1 MMMQE
6 EIPETSGRGAS
17 GPIATSAAAAL
28 PTLGVVTPLRS
39 RTTPLSAA
47 RDALVIVRR
56 NLLRNVRLPQLLL
69 FATVQPVMFLVLF
82 TYVFGGAIEASLP
95 LAAAG
100 NYLNW
105 LVPGLMIQVAA
116 FGAGQTALGLTE
128 DLQNGVIDRFRSLPM
143 ARSAVLAGRT
153 GADLVRNMVVIG
165 LMVSVGTALGF
176 RYQTS
181 FVRFLAG
188 FGLALLFAH
197 ALSWV
202 MAAVGLR
209 VRTPEAVQSA
219 AFLPIFPL
227 VFASSVFLPTQTM
240 PAWLRVFADHQPL
253 TVVTNAMRGLM
264 LGPGAL
270 PLGQDLTVEVVRSL
284 AWIAGITAVA
294 ALLAIRAYRRV
305 AT

>member
-1 MMMQE
+1 M
-6 EIPETSGRGAS
+6 SGS
-17 GPIATSAAAAL
+17 IVSSSQAA
-28 PTLGVVTPLRS
+28 VLRT
-39 RTTPLSAA
+39 RTTPLGAA
-47 RDALVIVRR
+47 RDALVIGRR
-56 NLLRNVRLPQLLL
+56 NLLRNVRLPQLLV
-69 FATVQPVMFLVLF
+69 FATVQPIMFLVLF
-82 TYVFGGAIEASLP
+82 AYVFGGAIESSLP
-95 LAAAG
+95 PAAAG
-100 NYLNW
+100 VYLNW

-116 FGAGQTALGLTE
+116 FGSGQTALGLTE

-153 GADLVRNMVVIG
+153 GADLVRNAVVIG
-165 LMVSVGTALGF
+165 LMVSVGTLLGF

-202 MAAVGLR
+202 MAVIGLR

-240 PAWLRVFADHQPL
+240 PAWLRVFADNQPL

-264 LGPGAL
+264 LGEGAL
-270 PLGQDLTVEVVRSL
+270 PVGQDLTTEILRSL
-284 AWIAGITAVA
+284 AWIVAITAVA
-294 ALLAIRAYRRV
+294 ATGAVRAYRRIAV
-305 AT
+305 

>member
-1 MMMQE
+1 MSEFQ
-6 EIPETSGRGAS
+6 
-17 GPIATSAAAAL
+17 
-28 PTLGVVTPLRS
+28 VLRT
-39 RTTPLSAA
+39 RTTPASAL
-47 RDALVIVRR
+47 RDALVIGRR
-56 NLLRNVRLPQLLL
+56 NLLRNVRLPQLLV

-82 TYVFGGAIEASLP
+82 AFVFGGAIEASLP
-95 LAAAG
+95 PAAAG
-100 NYLNW
+100 VYLNW

-116 FGAGQTALGLTE
+116 FGSGQTAIGLTE

-153 GADLVRNMVVIG
+153 GADLVRNAVVIS
-165 LMVSVGTALGF
+165 LMVSVGTLLGF
-176 RYQTS
+176 RYQTT
-181 FVRFLAG
+181 FPRFLAG

-209 VRTPEAVQSA
+209 IRTPEAVQSA
-219 AFLPIFPL
+219 VFLPIFPL

-240 PAWLRVFADHQPL
+240 PAWLRVFADNQPL

-264 LGPGAL
+264 LGEGAL
-270 PLGQDLTVEVVRSL
+270 PLGQELGTEILRSL
-284 AWIAGITAVA
+284 AWIAVITAVA
-294 ALLAIRAYRRV
+294 STGAVRAYRRI